1 MSFKIRKG
9 VIPAA
14 GLGTRFLP
22 ATKVLPKEMMPV
34 AGRPLIQYA
43 VEEAAASGVEMVVLV
58 LSPTKNLVAGHFQR
72 DVSLENA
79 LFRQG
84 KTQDVE
90 MLRALSELADVRTV
104 CQDKPLGLADAIRT
118 AHALIGDEPF
128 GVILPDVLIDSPKPC
143 LRQLMDCYAKHPGC
157 VVGTR
162 MVQRLDVSRFGILDV
177 RPMLDTCC
185 AGRTLRVLSLI
196 ERPRP
201 ELAPSLYGIFGRY
214 ILEPVIFPHI
224 DKSLPGHG
232 GELQLTDSLRLCSVD
247 TPVYAYCFEGIHYDA
262 GHKLDFLKA
271 SIEFSLKDP
280 QIAAALRS
288 YLTTLGSAQ
297 AEFVH

>member
-1 MSFKIRKG
+1 MSTKIRKV

-79 LFRQG
+79 LSRQG
-84 KTQDVE
+84 KNKDVE
-90 MLRALSELADVRTV
+90 TLRALSELADVRTV

-118 AHALIGDEPF
+118 ARALIGDEPF
-128 GVILPDVLIDSPKPC
+128 GVILPDVLIDSPVPC
-143 LRQLMDCYAKHPGC
+143 LRQIMDCYAKHSGC
-157 VVGTR
+157 VIATR
-162 MVQRLDVSRFGILDV
+162 IVQRSDVSRFGILDV
-177 RPMLDTCC
+177 RPMPDTCC
-185 AGRTLRVLSLI
+185 GGRTLRVMSLI

-214 ILEPVIFPHI
+214 ILEAAIFSDI

-232 GELQLTDSLRLCSVD
+232 GELQLTDSLRLCSANA
-247 TPVYAYCFEGIHYDA
+247 PVHAYCFEGIHYDA

-280 QIAAALRS
+280 QIATALRS
-288 YLTTLGSAQ
+288 YLATLGSAQ
-297 AEFVH
+297 TEFVH

>member
-1 MSFKIRKG
+1 MSFKIRKV

-34 AGRPLIQYA
+34 ACRPLIQYA
-43 VEEAAASGVEMVVLV
+43 VEEAVASGVETVVLV
-58 LSPTKNLVAGHFQR
+58 LSPSKSMLAAHFQR
-72 DVSLENA
+72 NVSLENA

-84 KTQDVE
+84 KNKDAE
-90 MLRALSELADVRTV
+90 MLRILSELADVRTV
-104 CQDKPLGLADAIRT
+104 CQEKPLGLADAIRT
-118 AHALIGDEPF
+118 ARVLVGDEPF
-128 GVILPDVLIDSPKPC
+128 AVILPDVLIDSPVPC
-143 LRQLMDCYAKHPGC
+143 LRQMMDCHAKHSGC
-157 VVGTR
+157 VVATR
-162 MVQRLDVSRFGILDV
+162 TVQRSDVSRFGILDV
-177 RPMLDTCC
+177 CQIPDSCC
-185 AGRTLRVLSLI
+185 GGRTLRVTSLI

-214 ILEPVIFPHI
+214 ILEPVIFSHI

-232 GELQLTDSLRLCSVD
+232 GELQLTDSLLLGSAS
-247 TPVYAYCFEGIHYDA
+247 TPIYAYCFEGIHYDA

-280 QIAAALRS
+280 QLATGLRS
-288 YLTTLGSAQ
+288 YLATLCSAQ
-297 AEFVH
+297 TESVH